1 MIASL
6 PFGPD
11 ICADKR
17 RVVERRK
24 TLNKTCDNHLPQGYD
39 HDRDQT
45 LPHVKGPLIA
55 NEALSQR
62 DLW

>member
-1 MIASL
+1 L
-6 PFGPD
+6 GPTFAP
-11 ICADKR
+11 ISEGLW
-17 RVVERRK
+17 ERRK